1 MCWFTL
7 VLFVYE
13 LMFLNTILECVW
25 FTLVLFV
32 YELMFLNNILECVG
46 LH

>member
-13 LMFLNTILECVW
+13 MFLNNILV
-25 FTLVLFV
+25 FGILSTFV

>member
-13 LMFLNTILECVW
+13 LMFLN
-25 FTLVLFV
+25 
-32 YELMFLNNILECVG
+32 ILECVG
-46 LH
+46 LHIFVYELMNNILECAGLH